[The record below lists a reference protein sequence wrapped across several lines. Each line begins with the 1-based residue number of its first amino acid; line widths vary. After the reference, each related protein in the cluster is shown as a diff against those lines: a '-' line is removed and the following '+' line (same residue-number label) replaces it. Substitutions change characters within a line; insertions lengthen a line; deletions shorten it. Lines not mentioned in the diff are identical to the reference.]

1 MAIKKG
7 RKRGF
12 LMEKITHQELLKDN
26 RMRFAIS
33 IINSAYA
40 SDSLDRLR
48 IQRPGSDRYYLPME
62 IRYLAGADADPQHR
76 VFGIVHTADFCLVRD
91 PDSPAYRTNP
101 YEGEITFI
109 RTLQPGD
116 VAVIDTPAGDEFST
130 FEESEKKCGGV
141 WGGLLT
147 ALSLSYGAMGAVING
162 PTRDTHQ
169 INSYFRD
176 EPFDPRSL
184 RSLEKALGKKASKAN
199 IKKIRTAL
207 LNREKFPVYGTG
219 TLPTDSAFRTEAFS
233 IGEPIKIGDVM
244 IHDRDFIVADDDG
257 QVVIPNETI
266 REVLKKVIEIDAGDK
281 DVWADSLTRLAGF
294 HSDSIDKIVARH
306 GGHL

>member
-1 MAIKKG
+1 MGQIS
-7 RKRGF
+7 
-12 LMEKITHQELLKDN
+12 LQELLKDK

-91 PDSPAYRTNP
+91 PDSSAYRTNP

-130 FEESEKKCGGV
+130 FEENEKKCGGV

-244 IHDRDFIVADDDG
+244 IHDRDFIVADNDG

-266 REVLKKVIEIDAGDK
+266 RGVLEQVIEIDSGDK
-281 DVWADSLTRLAGF
+281 DVWADALTRLAGF
-294 HSDSIDKIVARH
+294 HNDSIDDIVARH

>member
-1 MAIKKG
+1 
-7 RKRGF
+7 
-12 LMEKITHQELLKDN
+12 MEKITYHELLKDK
-26 RMRFAIS
+26 RMRSAIS

-40 SDSLDRLR
+40 SDSLDRLG
-48 IQRPGSDRYYLPME
+48 IQKPGSVLYYLPME
-62 IRYLAGADADPQHR
+62 IHYLAGAEGDLQHR

-101 YEGEITFI
+101 YEGETAFI

-116 VAVIDTPAGDEFST
+116 VAVIDTPIDDEFST
-130 FEESEKKCGGV
+130 FEENEKKCGGV

-147 ALSLSYGAMGAVING
+147 ALSLSYGAIGAVING
-162 PTRDTHQ
+162 PIRDTNQ
-169 INSYFRD
+169 INSYFRK

-184 RSLEKALGKKASKAN
+184 RSLEKALSKKVSKTN

-207 LNREKFPVYGTG
+207 LNRGRFPVFGAG

-233 IGEPIKIGDVM
+233 VGEPIKIGNVM
-244 IHDRDFIVADDDG
+244 IHDRDFIVADNDG
-257 QVVIPNETI
+257 QVVIPNEAI
-266 REVLKKVIEIDAGDK
+266 RDVLEKVIEIDAGDK

-294 HSDSIDKIVARH
+294 HNDSIDEIVARH

>member
-1 MAIKKG
+1 MG
-7 RKRGF
+7 
-12 LMEKITHQELLKDN
+12 KITYQELLKDK

-40 SDSLDRLR
+40 SDSLDRLG
-48 IQRPGSDRYYLPME
+48 IQIPGSVRYYLPME
-62 IRYLAGADADPQHR
+62 IHYLAGAERDPLRR

-91 PDSPAYRTNP
+91 PDSPAYQANP

-116 VAVIDTPAGDEFST
+116 VAVINTPASDEFST
-130 FEESEKKCGGV
+130 FEESEKKYGGV

-147 ALSLSYGAMGAVING
+147 ALSLSYGATGAVING
-162 PTRDTHQ
+162 PIRDTNQ
-169 INSYFRD
+169 INNYFRD
-176 EPFDPRSL
+176 EPLDPRSL

-199 IKKIRTAL
+199 IKKIRTSL
-207 LNREKFPVYGTG
+207 LRAGKFPVYGTG
-219 TLPTDSAFRTEAFS
+219 TLPTDSAFRTEAFA

-257 QVVIPNETI
+257 QVVIPNEAI
-266 REVLKKVIEIDAGDK
+266 RDVLEKVIEIDTGDK
-281 DVWADSLTRLAGF
+281 DVWADALTRLAGF
-294 HSDSIDKIVARH
+294 HSNSIDEIVARH

>member
-1 MAIKKG
+1 
-7 RKRGF
+7 
-12 LMEKITHQELLKDN
+12 MEKITYQELLKDK

-62 IRYLAGADADPQHR
+62 IRYLAGADVDPQHR

-116 VAVIDTPAGDEFST
+116 VAVIDTPASHEFST
-130 FEESEKKCGGV
+130 FEENEKKCGGV

-147 ALSLSYGAMGAVING
+147 ALSLSYGAIGAVING
-162 PTRDTHQ
+162 PTRDTNQ

-176 EPFDPRSL
+176 ESFDPRSL
-184 RSLEKALGKKASKAN
+184 RSLKKALGKKASKAN

-233 IGEPIKIGDVM
+233 VGEPIKIGNVM
-244 IHDRDFIVADDDG
+244 IHDRDFIVADNDG

-266 REVLKKVIEIDAGDK
+266 HEVLEKVIEIDAGDK
-281 DVWADSLTRLAGF
+281 DVWADALSRLAGF
-294 HSDSIDKIVARH
+294 HSDSIDEIVARH

>member
-1 MAIKKG
+1 
-7 RKRGF
+7 
-12 LMEKITHQELLKDN
+12 MEKITYQELLKDKL
-26 RMRFAIS
+26 MRFAIS

-40 SDSLDRLR
+40 SDSLDRLG
-48 IQRPGSDRYYLPME
+48 IQRPGSDRYYLPLE
-62 IRYLAGADADPQHR
+62 IHYLAGAEEDPQRR
-76 VFGIVHTADFCLVRD
+76 VFGAVHTAAFRIVRD
-91 PDSPAYRTNP
+91 PDSPAYQANP
-101 YEGEITFI
+101 YEGEIAFI

-116 VAVIDTPAGDEFST
+116 VAVIDTPTSYEFST
-130 FEESEKKCGGV
+130 FEENEKKLGGV

-147 ALSLSYGAMGAVING
+147 ALSLSYGAVGAVING

-233 IGEPIKIGDVM
+233 VGEPIKIGNVM
-244 IHDRDFIVADDDG
+244 VHDRDFIVADDDG

-281 DVWADSLTRLAGF
+281 DVWADALTRLAGF

>member
-1 MAIKKG
+1 MAIKKR
-7 RKRGF
+7 RKRGSP
-12 LMEKITHQELLKDN
+12 MKKITYEELFKDK

-33 IINSAYA
+33 IVNSAYA

-48 IQRPGSDRYYLPME
+48 IQKPGSDHYYFPLE
-62 IRYLAGADADPQHR
+62 IHYLAGAEADSLHR

-91 PDSPAYRTNP
+91 PDSPAYQANP
-101 YEGEITFI
+101 YEGEIAFI

-116 VAVIDTPAGDEFST
+116 VAVINTPASDEFST
-130 FEESEKKCGGV
+130 FEDNEKKCGGV

-147 ALSLSYGAMGAVING
+147 ALSLSYGAMGAVVNG
-162 PTRDTHQ
+162 PIRDTNQ
-169 INSYFRD
+169 INSYFKD
-176 EPFDPRSL
+176 ESFDPRSL

-199 IKKIRTAL
+199 IRKIRTAFL
-207 LNREKFPVYGTG
+207 KREKFPVYGTG

-233 IGEPIKIGDVM
+233 VGEPIKIGNVM
-244 IHDRDFIVADDDG
+244 IHDRDFIIADNDG

-266 REVLKKVIEIDAGDK
+266 HDVLEEVIEIDAGDK
-281 DVWADSLTRLAGF
+281 DVWADALTRLAGF
-294 HSDSIDKIVARH
+294 HSDSIDEIVARH

>member
-1 MAIKKG
+1 
-7 RKRGF
+7 
-12 LMEKITHQELLKDN
+12 MEKMTYQELLRDK

-48 IQRPGSDRYYLPME
+48 IQRPGSDHYYLPLE
-62 IRYLAGADADPQHR
+62 IHYLAGAEGDPQHR
-76 VFGIVHTADFCLVRD
+76 VFGIAHTADFSLVRD
-91 PDSPAYRTNP
+91 PDSTAYRANP
-101 YEGEITFI
+101 YEGEIAFI
-109 RTLQPGD
+109 RTLQTGD
-116 VAVIDTPAGDEFST
+116 VTVIDTPASDEFST
-130 FEESEKKCGGV
+130 FEENEKKYGGV

-147 ALSLSYGAMGAVING
+147 ALSLSYGAVGAVING
-162 PTRDTHQ
+162 PIRDTNQ

-176 EPFDPRSL
+176 ESFDPRSL
-184 RSLEKALGKKASKAN
+184 RSLEKALGKKASKNN

-207 LNREKFPVYGTG
+207 LDRGKFPIFGTG

-233 IGEPIKIGDVM
+233 VGEPIKIGNVM
-244 IHDRDFIVADDDG
+244 IHDRDFIVADNDG

-266 REVLKKVIEIDAGDK
+266 RDVLEKVIEIDAGDK
-281 DVWADSLTRLAGF
+281 DVWADALTRLAGF
-294 HSDSIDKIVARH
+294 HSDSIDEIVARH